1 MFSLDGFEPHV
12 MRDAF
17 HPKSM
22 LGLLT
27 EVVLIGVSVFLA
39 LLANQWSD
47 ARQHRER
54 ANATLRYFRE
64 EIVTN
69 QNAIESRRQYHEAL
83 SRDIESFLQSDA
95 PKTLQSFFPTVHFHG
110 LEPVTFER
118 SAWDLA
124 LANQSLSYLA
134 PKLAYAISRVYTRQQ
149 ALQSLENSFLQSVLA
164 PSTFAGQDAT
174 GLARSMDAYL
184 IDVNIQ
190 EPDLLKLYAQL
201 LPQIDAIASPLQ

>member
-1 MFSLDGFEPHV
+1 

-17 HPKSM
+17 HPKS
-22 LGLLT
+22 LVGLLI

-39 LLANQWSD
+39 LVANQWSD

-54 ANATLRYFRE
+54 ANENLRYFRE

-69 QNAIESRRQYHEAL
+69 QKAIETRRQYHEAL
-83 SRDIESFLQSDA
+83 SRDIESFLKSDA
-95 PKTLQSFFPTVHFHG
+95 PKTIQSFFTAVHFHG
-110 LEPVTFER
+110 LEPVTLER
-118 SAWDLA
+118 TAWDLA

-149 ALQSLENSFLQSVLA
+149 AFQTLENSFLQSVLA

-190 EPDLLKLYAQL
+190 EPDLLKLYTQL
-201 LPQIDAIASPLQ
+201 LPQIDAVASPLQ

>member
-1 MFSLDGFEPHV
+1 

-17 HPKSM
+17 HPKSL

-27 EVVLIGVSVFLA
+27 EFVLIGVSVFLA
-39 LLANQWSD
+39 LLANQWSE
-47 ARQHRER
+47 AREHRER

-69 QNAIESRRQYHEAL
+69 QKAIEMRRQYHEAL
-83 SRDIESFLQSDA
+83 RSDIESFLRSDA
-95 PKTLQSFFPTVHFHG
+95 PKTLQVFYPTVHFHG

-134 PKLAYAISRVYTRQQ
+134 PQLAYAISRVYTRQQ
-149 ALQSLENSFLQSVLA
+149 ALQTLENSFLQSVVG
-164 PSTFAGQDAT
+164 PSTFASQDVT
-174 GLARSMDAYL
+174 GLAGSMEAYL

-190 EPDLLKLYAQL
+190 EPALLKLYAEL
-201 LPQIDAIASPLQ
+201 LPQIDTVSSPPHSQ

>member
-1 MFSLDGFEPHV
+1 

-17 HPKSM
+17 HPKSL

-27 EVVLIGVSVFLA
+27 EFVLIGVTVFLA
-39 LLANQWSD
+39 LLANPWND
-47 ARQHRER
+47 AREHRVR

-69 QNAIESRRQYHEAL
+69 QKAIETRRQYQKAL

-95 PKTLQSFFPTVHFHG
+95 PKTIQSFFTAVHFRG
-110 LEPVTFER
+110 LEPVTLER
-118 SAWDLA
+118 TAWDLA

-149 ALQSLENSFLQSVLA
+149 AFQTLENSFLQSVLA

-174 GLARSMDAYL
+174 GLARTMDAYL

-201 LPQIDAIASPLQ
+201 LPQIDAVASPRQ

>member
-1 MFSLDGFEPHV
+1 

-17 HPKSM
+17 HPKS
-22 LGLLT
+22 LVGLLI

-39 LLANQWSD
+39 LVANQWSD
-47 ARQHRER
+47 TRQHRER
-54 ANATLRYFRE
+54 ANETLRYFRE

-69 QNAIESRRQYHEAL
+69 QKAIETRRQYHEAL

-95 PKTLQSFFPTVHFHG
+95 PKTIQSFFTAVHFHG
-110 LEPVTFER
+110 LEPVTLER
-118 SAWDLA
+118 TAWDLA

-134 PKLAYAISRVYTRQQ
+134 PKLAYAVSRVYTRQQ
-149 ALQSLENSFLQSVLA
+149 AFQTLENSFLQSVLA

-190 EPDLLKLYAQL
+190 ETDLLKLYAEL
-201 LPQIDAIASPLQ
+201 LPQVDAVASPPG

>member
-1 MFSLDGFEPHV
+1 

-17 HPKSM
+17 HPKS
-22 LGLLT
+22 LFGLLI

-69 QNAIESRRQYHEAL
+69 RKAIETRRQYHEAL
-83 SRDIESFLQSDA
+83 SRDIETFLQSDA
-95 PKTLQSFFPTVHFHG
+95 PKTLQDFFTAAHFHG
-110 LEPVTFER
+110 LEPVEFER
-118 SAWDLA
+118 TAWDLA
-124 LANQSLSYLA
+124 LANQSLSYLS
-134 PKLAYAISRVYTRQQ
+134 PTLAYAISRIYTRQQ
-149 ALQSLENSFLQSVLA
+149 AFQTLENSYLQAVLA

-184 IDVNIQ
+184 IDVNIH
-190 EPDLLKLYAQL
+190 EPELLKLYAEL
-201 LPQIDAIASPLQ
+201 LPQIDSVESRPQ

>member
-1 MFSLDGFEPHV
+1 

-17 HPKSM
+17 HPKSV

-39 LLANQWSD
+39 LLANQWSE
-47 ARQHRER
+47 AREHRER

-69 QNAIESRRQYHEAL
+69 QKAIETRRQYHEAL

-95 PKTLQSFFPTVHFHG
+95 PKTIQSFFTAVHFHG

-118 SAWDLA
+118 TAWDLA

-134 PKLAYAISRVYTRQQ
+134 PNLAYAISRVYTRQQ
-149 ALQSLENSFLQSVLA
+149 AFQTLENSFLQSVLA

-184 IDVNIQ
+184 IDVNIH
-190 EPDLLKLYAQL
+190 EPDLLKLYAQV
-201 LPQIDAIASPLQ
+201 LPQIDAVAPPLK

>member
-1 MFSLDGFEPHV
+1 

-17 HPKSM
+17 HPKSL

-54 ANATLRYFRE
+54 ANATLHYFRE

-69 QNAIESRRQYHEAL
+69 QKAIETRRQYHEAL

-95 PKTLQSFFPTVHFHG
+95 LKTLQNFYPTVHFHG
-110 LEPVTFER
+110 LEPVQFER
-118 SAWDLA
+118 TAWDLA

-149 ALQSLENSFLQSVLA
+149 AFQTLENSFLQAVLA
-164 PSTFAGQDAT
+164 PRTFADQDAT

-201 LPQIDAIASPLQ
+201 LPQIDAVATPLQ

>member
-1 MFSLDGFEPHV
+1 

-17 HPKSM
+17 HPKS
-22 LGLLT
+22 LVGLLT

-47 ARQHRER
+47 AREHRER

-69 QNAIESRRQYHEAL
+69 QKAIETRRQYHEAL
-83 SRDIESFLQSDA
+83 RRDIESFLQSDA
-95 PKTLQSFFPTVHFHG
+95 PKTIQSFFTAAHFHG

-134 PKLAYAISRVYTRQQ
+134 PQLAYAISRVYTRQQ
-149 ALQSLENSFLQSVLA
+149 AFQTLENSFLQSVLA
-164 PSTFAGQDAT
+164 PSTFASEDAT
-174 GLARSMDAYL
+174 GLAKSMDAYL

-190 EPDLLKLYAQL
+190 ERELLKLYAQL
-201 LPQIDAIASPLQ
+201 FPQ

>member
-1 MFSLDGFEPHV
+1 MT
-12 MRDAF
+12 RDAF
-17 HPKSM
+17 HPKPL

-69 QNAIESRRQYHEAL
+69 QKAIESRRQYHEAL
-83 SRDIESFLQSDA
+83 SRDIESFGQPPA
-95 PKTLQSFFPTVHFHG
+95 PRTIQSFFTAVHFHG
-110 LEPVTFER
+110 VEPVIFER
-118 SAWDLA
+118 TAWDLA
-124 LANQSLSYLA
+124 VADQSLSYLA

-149 ALQSLENSFLQSVLA
+149 AFQTLENAFLQSVDA
-164 PSTFAGQDAT
+164 PSTFASQDAT
-174 GLARSMDAYL
+174 GLAMSMSFYL
-184 IDVNIQ
+184 ADVNIQ
-190 EPDLLKLYAQL
+190 EADLLKLYDQL
-201 LPQIDAIASPLQ
+201 LPQIDAVAPPPG

>member
-1 MFSLDGFEPHV
+1 
-12 MRDAF
+12 MRDPF
-17 HPKSM
+17 HPKSL

-69 QNAIESRRQYHEAL
+69 QKAIETRRQYHEAL
-83 SRDIESFLQSDA
+83 SRDIESFWQSPA
-95 PKTLQSFFPTVHFHG
+95 PKTIQSFFTAVHFHG
-110 LEPVTFER
+110 LEPVIFER
-118 SAWDLA
+118 TAWDLA
-124 LANQSLSYLA
+124 VADQSLSYLA

-149 ALQSLENSFLQSVLA
+149 AFQTLENAFLQSVVA
-164 PSTFAGQDAT
+164 PSTFASQDAT
-174 GLARSMDAYL
+174 GLAMSMSLYL
-184 IDVNIQ
+184 ADVNIQ
-190 EPDLLKLYAQL
+190 EADLLKLYGQL
-201 LPQIDAIASPLQ
+201 LPQIDAVAPPLR

>member
-1 MFSLDGFEPHV
+1 

-17 HPKSM
+17 HPKSL

-47 ARQHRER
+47 ARQHREN

-69 QNAIESRRQYHEAL
+69 QQAIETRRQYHEAL
-83 SRDIESFLQSDA
+83 RREIDSFLQSDA
-95 PKTLQSFFPTVHFHG
+95 PKTLESLYSTTHFHG
-110 LEPVTFER
+110 LEPITFER
-118 SAWDLA
+118 TAWDLA
-124 LANQSLSYLA
+124 LANQSLSYLP

-149 ALQSLENSFLQSVLA
+149 AFQTLENSILQSFLA
-164 PSTFAGQDAT
+164 PSTFASQDVT
-174 GLARSMDAYL
+174 GLARSMGAYL
-184 IDVNIQ
+184 IDVNIH
-190 EPDLLKLYAQL
+190 EPDLLKLYAEL
-201 LPQIDAIASPLQ
+201 LPQIEAVASPLQ

>member
-1 MFSLDGFEPHV
+1 

-17 HPKSM
+17 HPKSL

-64 EIVTN
+64 EIVAN
-69 QNAIESRRQYHEAL
+69 QKAIETKRQYHEAL
-83 SRDIESFLQSDA
+83 SHDIESFLQSAA
-95 PKTLQSFFPTVHFHG
+95 PKTIQSFFTAPHFHG
-110 LEPVTFER
+110 LEPIQFER
-118 SAWDLA
+118 TAWDLA
-124 LANQSLSYLA
+124 LANQSLSYLD

-149 ALQSLENSFLQSVLA
+149 AFQTLQNSFLQSVLA

-190 EPDLLKLYAQL
+190 EPDLLKLYAEL
-201 LPQIDAIASPLQ
+201 LPQIDAVAPPLQ